1 MSDKKKHADFQD
13 EYRRDSNLGKTTS
26 DKEDELKI
34 KGDGKLKAEKDEEMK
49 KKAEK
54 KKIDNTLDDLL
65 SDEK

>member
-13 EYRRDSNLGKTTS
+13 EYRRSSNLGKTTA

>member
-1 MSDKKKHADFQD
+1 MIKKKHADFQD

-26 DKEDELKI
+26 DKEDELNI

-65 SDEK
+65 SDKK